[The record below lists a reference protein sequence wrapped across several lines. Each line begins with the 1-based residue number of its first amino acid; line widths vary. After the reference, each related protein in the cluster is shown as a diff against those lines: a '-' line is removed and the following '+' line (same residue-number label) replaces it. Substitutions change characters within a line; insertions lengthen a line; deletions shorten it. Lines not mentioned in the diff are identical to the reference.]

1 LERST
6 CTIFVEPNTTICTI
20 DRSKVLCCPSVHTIA
35 NAATRRSLWTLERR
49 YSTVSLLDLSI
60 VLVVYVLY
68 NTA

>member
-1 LERST
+1 
-6 CTIFVEPNTTICTI
+6 
-20 DRSKVLCCPSVHTIA
+20 VLCCPSVHTIA